1 MADNKKIITDEL
13 LKLQTEKILQV
24 IADSTYDWQE
34 YTDSE
39 ISDILEITDEQAMQL
54 TKILNDQVV
63 ANNKLWSSSKTDAEI
78 KNALIES
85 NKYTDDLVANLSNIK
100 LDIVDSLPDSSTVNK
115 STIYILKDSSGGTN
129 NTLNVWSDTTSA
141 FVEVGK
147 LNVNMDNYY
156 TKSEVDAELAK
167 KANADE
173 VLKPDAIV
181 ADLTTTS
188 GTTVL
193 SSAGLQTE
201 LDKKVGKSAI
211 LSAVSATPS
220 DENTLSEKAVKTELD
235 KKIDKTS
242 IATSIDSSSTDTQV
256 ASAKCINDNYGIKTY
271 TTLEQIGLTK
281 GSETLIGIAT
291 NLPDDSILTLTIT
304 TEYNITE
311 YPYKYGILVVQ
322 KLNNY
327 RVGFTFFQDNGTV
340 EWINYYNAGGSDV
353 KGWARL
359 CGTSVADVAQTTI
372 TPLHSNVTSGSVYYQ
387 VKNGIC
393 YVSLI
398 ALSIDKVESFTICE
412 GLPRCSSKPHCVL
425 TNGNGNTILGLV
437 YVSVSGGLGINMR
450 QSGTG
455 YCEFSYPVAES

>member
-1 MADNKKIITDEL
+1 MSKLTTDVL
-13 LKLQTEKILQV
+13 LKESIKSILTELV
-24 IADSTYDWQE
+24 NSTYDWQE

-39 ISDILEITDEQAMQL
+39 ISDILEISDEQAL
-54 TKILNDQVV
+54 ELSKIINDNVK
-63 ANNKLWSSSKTDAEI
+63 ANNKLWSSNKIDSELQNMI
-78 KNALIES
+78 IEA
-85 NKYTDDLVANLSNIK
+85 NKYSDELIGQISSISLEYVTV
-100 LDIVDSLPDSSTVNK
+100 LPDTDIK
-115 STIYILKDSSGGTN
+115 SNVIYILQGIP
-129 NTLNVWSDTTSA
+129 NTLNVYNNSTSA
-141 FVEVGK
+141 FVTVGD
-147 LNVNMDNYY
+147 LNIDLTNYY

-167 KANADE
+167 KANVDE

-188 GTTVL
+188 GSTVL
-193 SSAGLQTE
+193 STAGLQTE
-201 LDKKVGKSAI
+201 LDKK
-211 LSAVSATPS
+211 
-220 DENTLSEKAVKTELD
+220 
-235 KKIDKTS
+235 IDKTAIS
-242 IATSIDSSSTDTQV
+242 TSISSTSTDEEV

-291 NLPDDSILTLTIT
+291 NLPDNSILTLTIT

-327 RVGFTFFQDNGTV
+327 RVGFTFFQDNGIA

-359 CGTSVADVAQTTI
+359 CGTSVDDVAQTTI

-393 YVSLI
+393 YVSLY
-398 ALSIDKVESFTICE
+398 ALNINASVHSFTICE

-425 TNGNGNTILGLV
+425 TSGDANTILGLV

-455 YCEFSYPVAES
+455 YCEFSYPVAER